1 MEGEVEELTRTA
13 VALAKGGNVVML
25 KLLLGPLLPKGR
37 PVQVDLPP
45 TDGDFDPVEAMGAI
59 LKAAVTGE
67 ILPSDAAALSGVV
80 ADYAR
85 ALDVTEL
92 RVRLETLEKRLP
104 GEHHD
109 GSKFARPAF
118 EIEKRLSIEEKKRKE
133 KDEKF
138 IRDWAIQPPETMRL
152 QLRQSCWQVNQNS
165 MNR

>member
-1 MEGEVEELTRTA
+1 MFGLTAPAPRGRPFTEGNSGRKPGSQNRATQAVARLLEGEVEELTRTA

-92 RVRLETLEKRLP
+92 RVRLETLEKRL
-104 GEHHD
+104 GET
-109 GSKFARPAF
+109 P
-118 EIEKRLSIEEKKRKE
+118 
-133 KDEKF
+133 
-138 IRDWAIQPPETMRL
+138 
-152 QLRQSCWQVNQNS
+152 
-165 MNR
+165 